1 MPIADCSRPPCPT
14 RSTVT
19 ELARTASPSP
29 IPVTLLTGF
38 LGAGKTTLLNRLLA
52 REGGIAV
59 VVNEIG
65 QMGVDQQLL
74 AQSGGNVSLLA
85 GGCLCCTL
93 QGSLAPTLKNLW
105 LGRQDGSVPPF
116 TRVVIETTGLAD
128 PGAMIGPLLADR
140 WLAQRYQLQLV
151 VTLVDGQL
159 GDEQLKRIP
168 LTVRQVCAAQRL
180 LIGKVDLADEAR
192 LPALRAALAQLA
204 PGVEQQL
211 LNGGDD
217 DGQWLI
223 TPPTAVAA
231 EQAPAPLLWLPACQ
245 QQLATFALQPPLSV
259 PDSHNLRQWLEQLL
273 TTLGE
278 RLLRLKGLVAVAD
291 EQSPLLVQ
299 AVQQWLLEYRPCAH
313 ASAGPLLLIGDG
325 ISSAELQPLLA
336 AGGWSLLDYQR
347 LAIRR

>member
-1 MPIADCSRPPCPT
+1 MP
-14 RSTVT
+14 
-19 ELARTASPSP
+19 P

-52 REGGIAV
+52 REAGVAV

-65 QMGVDQQLL
+65 QVGVDQLLL
-74 AQSGGNVSLLA
+74 AQSGSNVSLLA

-93 QGSLAPTLKNLW
+93 QGSLGPTLKNLW

-128 PGAMIGPLLADR
+128 PAAMLGPLLADR

-180 LIGKVDLADEAR
+180 LIGKVDLAEGVR
-192 LPALRAALAQLA
+192 LRALREVLERLA

-211 LNGGDD
+211 LSGDDD
-217 DGQWLI
+217 DGQWLV
-223 TPPTAVAA
+223 TPATTSPA
-231 EQAPAPLLWLPACQ
+231 EPASAPLLWLPASQ
-245 QQLATFALQPPLSV
+245 QQLATFTLQPPAIA
-259 PDSHNLRQWLEQLL
+259 PDSSSLRLWLEQLL
-273 TTLGE
+273 TALGE

-291 EQSPLLVQ
+291 APSPLLVQ
-299 AVQQWLLEYRPCAH
+299 AVQQWLLEYRPSTN
-313 ASAGPLLLIGDG
+313 ASAGPLVLIGDG

-336 AGGWSLLDYQR
+336 AGGWT
-347 LAIRR
+347 LADQQQLEIRR